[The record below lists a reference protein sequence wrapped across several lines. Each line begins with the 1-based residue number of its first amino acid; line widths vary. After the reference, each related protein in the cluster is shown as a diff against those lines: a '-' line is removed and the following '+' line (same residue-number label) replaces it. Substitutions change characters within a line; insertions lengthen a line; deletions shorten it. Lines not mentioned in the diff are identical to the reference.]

1 MDMSLQMSL
10 QVFAFWYFGH
20 VPSIWMIWSRGVSSF
35 DFLRI
40 CHVFPIVVAA
50 FYKVNNS
57 AQVFEC
63 LLLLRS
69 SCYFLGFFKSMLI
82 CVR

>member
-1 MDMSLQMSL
+1 MSLQA
-10 QVFAFWYFGH
+10 FAFCYFGH
-20 VPSIWMIWSRGVSSF
+20 VPSIWTTWSCGVSSF

-63 LLLLRS
+63 LLLLEAVVIFWVFSRVT
-69 SCYFLGFFKSMLI
+69 MLI